1 MFQGIHININLMEYK
16 NNENIPHYMLP
27 KIFENSNST
36 KVILICN
43 EFVTFAISIS
53 IRLTNMY
60 RVPNKQKK

>member
-1 MFQGIHININLMEYK
+1 MEYK

-60 RVPNKQKK
+60 RVPNKQEK